1 MFDYVIADMLS
12 NRKRNSIVT
21 ELFMREEEN

>member
-21 ELFMREEEN
+21 ELFIREEEN